1 MIVAS
6 LTLVRRRSCDELRET
21 AGGSRSP
28 RQGRRL
34 GDEDPGA
41 GVGRALAGRALGD
54 DDAAVGDGAADAG
67 AVGTTS
73 SACGLADGTEDG
85 RHAGGRHAHLRL
97 MAMKTLM
104 RIIAAMT
111 EKIQRIQSMPVVEA
125 TPNRPAS
132 QAPVDS
138 QEAGCPDRTT
148 GRTSRQADQPTGSDS
163 ATQSAIAPPSSG
175 LSPSGLKTSSTRSP
189 NTSAIAKASRSDGS

>member
-1 MIVAS
+1 MVLIYGKGRGEHMIVAS

-41 GVGRALAGRALGD
+41 GIGRALAGRALAGRALAGRALGD

-132 QAPVDS
+132 QEPVDS

-163 ATQSAIAPPSSG
+163 ATQRLRLPAHRRRRG
-175 LSPSGLKTSSTRSP
+175 
-189 NTSAIAKASRSDGS
+189 